1 VHTVVLTRIAKGSKR
16 RRVMPENQKIPSLD
30 RDDQPARD
38 ATMVAPTTRLLRASW
53 SSTLRLPK
61 STFPPRPSPA
71 SNAEYLR
78 RCTDDLYTWQQNSR
92 SAPAAD
98 GKTPETF
105 TLHDGPPYANGP
117 LHIGHALNK
126 ITKDI
131 ICRFQ
136 LAQGKKVSYI
146 PGWDCHGLPIEIKAL
161 QAQKKDHAITDAVSV
176 REAARELATRTVEEQ
191 KAGFKEW
198 AVMGDWENAYK
209 TMEKD
214 FEIRQLEVFK
224 KMFEKGLI
232 YRQYKPVYWSPSSKT
247 ALAEA
252 ELEYDENHKSLAA
265 YIRFPVQPSDAMK
278 SGVLAAIEEPINV
291 VIWTTTPWTL
301 PANKAIAVGRDIEYC
316 IVRYDANGP
325 ENTIIAASRVEEYQ
339 KILDRPVEVVLSGL
353 RGSELNM
360 TYENPFQK
368 ANGLQKVILADF
380 VTDSSG
386 TGLVHIAPG
395 HGMDDY
401 HVCNAQGIEA
411 FAPVDDAGAFTKDAF
426 PEKPELLEGLPVADV
441 KRTGSNA
448 VLNYLE
454 EEGLVR
460 GKHNYRHKYP
470 IDWRTKQPVIVRAT
484 AQWFAN
490 VDGIKEGAMNAI
502 SDVRFIPETG
512 RPRLES
518 FIQGRSQWCISRQRA
533 WGVPIPALYKVLDDG
548 SLEAAMDAETIQY
561 IIDVIKVRGINAW
574 WTDALDDPAW
584 KPESLNGTHVRG
596 RDTMDVWFDS
606 GTSWT
611 LLPPKQDGPVA
622 DVYFEGTDQHRGWF
636 QSSLLT
642 HVATQSS
649 SPDQVK
655 APYKTLITHGFTL
668 DSEGRKMSKSLGNV
682 VSPSQIMSGELL
694 PPVKRKKQKGVKQEQ
709 VKSAAPTYDAMG
721 SDALRLWV
729 ASSDYTRDVTVGQP
743 VLISVNQALHKY
755 RVTFKWLLGVLTLP
769 SCPPVFSS
777 FNDLRL
783 EAAGRDGQV
792 DPSCIKNI
800 ADKLAYHRLT
810 QVSDDVHE
818 YYSQYE
824 FFKGVN
830 MINKYIANDLSAFYF
845 ETLKDRIYTGHRAD
859 CQELQKMLG
868 LIFYELLQML
878 APICPLLVEEVWDH
892 TPQALKEG
900 SVHPARASW
909 TPLPLFDRYIKRGLD
924 RTQDYVNRINT
935 AIKAAQERLR
945 TDKIMGSSLECAVT
959 LVCEEDRDSD
969 HWFESNFAGVMRAGD
984 DPVEWDLDEPD
995 SSEQLEDRHK
1005 SEIANLFVVSSF
1017 EVVDYS
1023 DLMRESPKEDEE
1035 GWKSATREW
1044 WTEEKFVADKYRDTH
1059 DLSDSVVVHKPTLA
1073 KCPRCWRFQRE
1084 EEEKLC
1090 GRCEDVVREEGL

>member
-1 VHTVVLTRIAKGSKR
+1 MSELQK
-16 RRVMPENQKIPSLD
+16 MPAQSLD
-30 RDDQPARD
+30 DHPARD

-78 RCTDDLYTWQQNSR
+78 RCTDDLYAWQQSSR

-98 GKTPETF
+98 GTTPETF

-126 ITKDI
+126 ITKDM

-136 LAQGKKVSYI
+136 VAQGKKVNYI

-161 QAQKKDHAITDAVSV
+161 QAQKKDHAVTDAVSV

-191 KAGFKEW
+191 KAGFKDW

-209 TMEKD
+209 TMEKG

-232 YRQYKPVYWSPSSKT
+232 YRQYKPVYWSPSSRT

-265 YIRFPVQPSDAMK
+265 YVRFPVQLSDDMK
-278 SGVLAAIEEPINV
+278 KGALKGIDGPINV

-301 PANKAIAVGRDIEYC
+301 PANKAIAVGKDIEYC
-316 IVRYDANGP
+316 VVRYDADGT
-325 ENTIIAASRVEEYQ
+325 ENTIIAASRVEEY
-339 KILDRPVEVVLSGL
+339 KKVLDRPVEVVLSGL

-360 TYENPFQK
+360 SYENPFQK

-386 TGLVHIAPG
+386 TGLVHVAPG

-401 HVCNAQGIEA
+401 HVCNSQGIEA

-426 PEKPELLEGLPVADV
+426 PEQPELLEGLPVSDI
-441 KRTGSNA
+441 KRTGSTA

-454 EEGLVR
+454 KQGLVR

-490 VDGIKEGAMNAI
+490 VDDIKDGAMKAI
-502 SDVRFIPETG
+502 SDVKFIPETG

-533 WGVPIPALYKVLDDG
+533 WGVPIPALYRVLNDG
-548 SLEAAMDAETIQY
+548 SLEAAMDAESIQH

-584 KPESLNGTHVRG
+584 KPKYLEGNHVRG

-611 LLPPKQDGPVA
+611 LLPPKEHEPVA
-622 DVYFEGTDQHRGWF
+622 DVYLEGTDQHRGWF

-649 SPDQVK
+649 KPDQVK

-668 DSEGRKMSKSLGNV
+668 DSEGRKMSKSVGNV

-694 PPVKRKKQKGVKQEQ
+694 PPIKRKKQKGVKQEQ
-709 VKSAAPTYDAMG
+709 VKNATPTYDAMG

-755 RVTFKWLLGVLTLP
+755 RVTFKWLLGVLSLP

-777 FNDLRL
+777 FNGLRVEIAGNEDL
-783 EAAGRDGQV
+783 AAE
-792 DPSCIKNI
+792 PSRIKNL
-800 ADKLAYHRLT
+800 ADRLAFHRLT
-810 QVSDDVHE
+810 LVSHDVHH
-818 YYSQYE
+818 YYSKYE

-830 MINKYIANDLSAFYF
+830 MINKYIATDLSAFYF
-845 ETLKDRIYTGHRAD
+845 ETLKDRIYTGHKAD

-892 TPQALKEG
+892 TPKALREG
-900 SVHPARASW
+900 SVHPARESW
-909 TPLPLFDRYIKRGLD
+909 TPLPRADHSTQKFLD
-924 RTQDYVNRINT
+924 DTQDYINKINT

-945 TDKIMGSSLECAVT
+945 ADKKMGSSLECAVT
-959 LVCEEDRDSD
+959 LFCEEDRCSD
-969 HWFESNFAGVMRAGD
+969 HWFGTHFSKAMSAPEATGASEAAEEFEEFETTEELDDKQLSELAG
-984 DPVEWDLDEPD
+984 
-995 SSEQLEDRHK
+995 
-1005 SEIANLFVVSSF
+1005 LFVVSSF
-1017 EVVDYS
+1017 KMEDWS
-1023 DLMRESPKEDEE
+1023 DIRGWSKEHLES
-1035 GWKSATREW
+1035 WKNATQEW
-1044 WTEEKFVADKYRDTH
+1044 WTEEKFVVDKKREDH
-1059 DLSDSVVVHKPTLA
+1059 EIADSVVVHKAVLE
-1073 KCPRCWRFQRE
+1073 KCPRCWRFQK
-1084 EEEKLC
+1084 EKETELC
-1090 GRCEDVVREEGL
+1090 GRCEDVVREEEL